1 MSVREYT
8 NKLLDAIHA
17 GDINAIAVLEICL
30 KYMSEHD
37 VRDMCRCYDLLD
49 EEEPSG
55 SFDEHALDLLDA
67 ELAKLNVGA
76 SLYSSEDAAYV
87 EVKSDSL
94 EDIEAVKRII
104 KKQGYQ
110 ISHEEESES
119 SDYRAYYMWIF
130 A

>member
-1 MSVREYT
+1 MNIREYT
-8 NKLLDAIHA
+8 NQLLAEVDA
-17 GDINAIAVLEICL
+17 GNINARAVLAMCL
-30 KYMSEHD
+30 DYMSEDD
-37 VRDMCRCYDLLD
+37 VRDMCRCNDLFD
-49 EEEPSG
+49 IEEPSG
-55 SFDEHALDLLDA
+55 SFDDWALDFLDA

-76 SLYSSEDAAYV
+76 SLYSSEDEAYV
-87 EVKSDSL
+87 EVKSDCL

-110 ISHEEESES
+110 ISEELESEG